1 MDLFE
6 NNKLYD
12 SYEGGFDILRDDAH
26 ETRNPSAQLDTA
38 NASGLSIQQI
48 KLHNAV
54 SDSIHTTGAPPPP
67 YNDLSSYGT
76 PDDTP
81 DYSGFSGPSQEASQ
95 NVPNTPTSS
104 VPSAL
109 PYEDCPWYKA
119 LTMAMDR
126 TVPVAKSMP
135 YTCANP
141 PCLAIQ
147 HKPMEQQIPPVSSN
161 CMAQSMPCT
170 DSTVM
175 PQPKLSTPQNEPAN
189 HMPYQ
194 PWTVIQQSKVSTSR
208 NHTENDMAYNPWTV
222 MSQQNISAPRN
233 QMHNQMPYNPWT
245 VMSQPEECTPRNQ
258 TENHMAYNPWTV
270 MQQQKVCNPRNQTDN
285 QMPHNPVNVMP
296 QPEVFPG
303 TSFNMPYNPMLF
315 NPGTM
320 VPQRMRPNFS
330 TLVNNG
336 DLKKPADSYF
346 QLIAD
351 ALLSSE
357 QGMLMVGDICKSV
370 MNKHPYYKNSSTL
383 AWKGGI
389 RHNLSVNDCFHMV
402 RASNTGRGNLWTI
415 HKSCVEHFKR
425 GNYNRR
431 AVNQIAQQSYNQQ
444 NSNNTA
450 PNEPSSSQMTTGEPS
465 AAANGNNPASP
476 TTTAAA
482 SLQQENA
489 PATQP

>member
-6 NNKLYD
+6 NNKLDD
-12 SYEGGFDILRDDAH
+12 SYEGGFDILGDDAH

-38 NASGLSIQQI
+38 NASGLSIQQN

-54 SDSIHTTGAPPPP
+54 GDSTHPTGAPPPP
-67 YNDLSSYGT
+67 CSDLSSHGIPDNT
-76 PDDTP
+76 PADTSADTP
-81 DYSGFSGPSQEASQ
+81 DNIRFSGPSQEASQ

-147 HKPMEQQIPPVSSN
+147 HKPMEQQKPPVSSN

-194 PWTVIQQSKVSTSR
+194 PWTVIQQSKVYTAR

-222 MSQQNISAPRN
+222 MSQQNISAPR
-233 QMHNQMPYNPWT
+233 NQMPYNPWT

-258 TENHMAYNPWTV
+258 TENHMAYNP
-270 MQQQKVCNPRNQTDN
+270 
-285 QMPHNPVNVMP
+285 VNVMP
-296 QPEVFPG
+296 QPEVSPG
-303 TSFNMPYNPMLF
+303 TSFNMPCNPMLY

-320 VPQRMRPNFS
+320 ALHGTPWCKNF
-330 TLVNNG
+330 
-336 DLKKPADSYF
+336 
-346 QLIAD
+346 Q
-351 ALLSSE
+351 
-357 QGMLMVGDICKSV
+357 
-370 MNKHPYYKNSSTL
+370 
-383 AWKGGI
+383 
-389 RHNLSVNDCFHMV
+389 
-402 RASNTGRGNLWTI
+402 
-415 HKSCVEHFKR
+415 
-425 GNYNRR
+425 
-431 AVNQIAQQSYNQQ
+431 
-444 NSNNTA
+444 
-450 PNEPSSSQMTTGEPS
+450 
-465 AAANGNNPASP
+465 
-476 TTTAAA
+476 
-482 SLQQENA
+482 
-489 PATQP
+489 